1 MNRPELLAPVG
12 GESQLIAAIRFGAD
26 AVYMGGKRFGLRA
39 YAGNLDDDALKRATD
54 YVHSHGKKIHVT
66 VNAYMY
72 NNDLDGV
79 ADAVSELERIGLDAA
94 IVADP
99 ATIEICREVAPKL
112 TLHLSTQANT
122 LNWRAAA
129 FWHRQGIKRVVLARE
144 LNMEDVRGIC
154 EKTPESL
161 EIEAFVH
168 GAMCMSISG
177 RCLLSN
183 YMAGRDANRGQCAQP
198 CRWKYYLSEETRPG
212 QLYEIGENEN
222 GSYILNANDL
232 CTAPFIDL
240 ICKAGVDSLKI
251 EGRAKTFYYV
261 ASVTAAYRK
270 ALDQYLADPFNDNF
284 ELSDDVLA
292 ELTRTSHRHYSPGF
306 YFGREQARQA
316 TDSATYIR
324 EWEFV
329 GTVESWENGVASCQ
343 QRGKWSLGDTLEVL
357 CPDGRSIPLHPEWIK
372 NEAGESVESTP
383 HAMEKYTIPTPEL
396 PPMSLLRRKVE
407 TLDK

>member
-1 MNRPELLAPVG
+1 MQEIAECKSVHIVCVPEVFAIADYIFVHRILVKTGERAGSESKISVFLVG
-12 GESQLIAAIRFGAD
+12 CAQ
-26 AVYMGGKRFGLRA
+26 Y
-39 YAGNLDDDALKRATD
+39 
-54 YVHSHGKKIHVT
+54 
-66 VNAYMY
+66 
-72 NNDLDGV
+72 
-79 ADAVSELERIGLDAA
+79 LERKCRSPPYAVQDI
-94 IVADP
+94 
-99 ATIEICREVAPKL
+99 ATLR
-112 TLHLSTQANT
+112 
-122 LNWRAAA
+122 
-129 FWHRQGIKRVVLARE
+129 
-144 LNMEDVRGIC
+144 D
-154 EKTPESL
+154 KTPPEL

-270 ALDQYLADPFNDNF
+270 ALDQYLADPLNDNF

-383 HAMEKYTIPTPEL
+383 HAMEKYIIPTPEL

>member
-1 MNRPELLAPVG
+1 MDPFSMLELLLSENQFELILPETGTSAPDTIRLVYLMNDAVESFLLFHNVRLTG
-12 GESQLIAAIRFGAD
+12 TYDPAYEGELDALLTQDENERYALIVHQGDSVVTLFFEDLTLENHYYDYSQLGHFWMKGYEYLRQLEYRIAI
-26 AVYMGGKRFGLRA
+26 LR
-39 YAGNLDDDALKRATD
+39 D
-54 YVHSHGKKIHVT
+54 
-66 VNAYMY
+66 
-72 NNDLDGV
+72 
-79 ADAVSELERIGLDAA
+79 
-94 IVADP
+94 
-99 ATIEICREVAPKL
+99 
-112 TLHLSTQANT
+112 
-122 LNWRAAA
+122 
-129 FWHRQGIKRVVLARE
+129 
-144 LNMEDVRGIC
+144 
-154 EKTPESL
+154 KTPPEL

-168 GAMCMSISG
+168 GAMCMSVSG

-270 ALDQYLADPFNDNF
+270 ALDQYLADPLNDNF